1 MNRGLLIKSIR
12 EVWLTTALVGLALA
26 GFEAL
31 LAYIIPTF
39 YEDLTSQLAN
49 VKFVQDMLKVLL
61 GSEIDGAIGRYAM
74 TSIPWV
80 HPIVMALVW
89 AHSIILCTRLPA
101 EEVDRGTIGI
111 LLALPISRTRVY
123 VCDSVVC
130 VAAGFL
136 VVMMGLVGSLIGA
149 HRVAPELRSD
159 LGSLVIIVV
168 HLYCLYL
175 AVGGMTCLVSSLSNH
190 RGRAVGVA
198 FAIVLLSFL
207 LNFLAQFWSPAKSV
221 SFLSVLN
228 YYQPLRV
235 LRSSTWPITD
245 MLVLSVTGAV
255 FWLAGAIVFARRD
268 ICTA

>member
-89 AHSIILCTRLPA
+89 AHGIILCTRLPA
-101 EEVDRGTIGI
+101 EEVDRGTIGV

-130 VAAGFL
+130 VAAGFV
-136 VVMMGLVGSLIGA
+136 VVMMGLLGSLAGA
-149 HRVAPELRSD
+149 HRAVPELRSD

-175 AVGGMTCLVSSLSNH
+175 AVGGMTCLVSSLSDH

-207 LNFLAQFWSPAKSV
+207 LNFLAQFWSPARSV

-235 LRSSTWPITD
+235 MQSSTWPITD